1 MAIPAADT
9 VFIGIILPANAS
21 QKRSQFINDLSRGYT
36 AAEIAAAAGITST
49 KDYWFLSSSTS
60 AQHDDFIGKSFYNF
74 KVFSAGT
81 DMVTGGVITESDFNS
96 TTGTITYGGADLS
109 GQEVCVSYTENFE
122 VIA

>member
-1 MAIPAADT
+1 MPIPSADT
-9 VFIGIILPANAS
+9 VFLGIIRPANTD
-21 QKRSQFINDLSRGYT
+21 QKRSALINSYSQGYT
-36 AAEIAAAAGITST
+36 AAEIAGALGIGAV

-81 DMVTGGVITESDFNS
+81 DMITGGVITESDFNS
-96 TTGTITYGGADLS
+96 ITGTIVYGGADLS